1 MVLYLYQLQRSP
13 QFENLQILVNHITDF
28 IYHPHT
34 VQEFHLD
41 RKLKL
46 FYVLFLVNLLILIEF
61 MKMLVIEL
69 LSYIKEIIVFELNA
83 FYECLKI
90 KFNDYLKFFN
100 LLLNFN
106 KFNHYN
112 SYLNLYCFMIIYL
125 DFHLD
130 QEIS

>member
-1 MVLYLYQLQRSP
+1 M
-13 QFENLQILVNHITDF
+13 
-28 IYHPHT
+28 
-34 VQEFHLD
+34 
-41 RKLKL
+41 
-46 FYVLFLVNLLILIEF
+46 FLVNLLILIEF